1 MQRNAAIFVASYII
15 TRYHKPCHVPRQL
28 LTNPNRLDV
37 VLTYAAS
44 IAACKLAAAQNHHI
58 FPPAQGEKQL
68 AHPNDGDSKTVCAIL
83 NLHRILIS
91 SNILP
96 LRNRSSAWSS
106 DCETVS
112 SGTGRHDLIS
122 CPLLSRHWMHL
133 VWGEHPQLK
142 VILQLTSPAPMKK
155 QRNLFRFWII
165 STDFYPIYI
174 AFSPFAAVSY
184 TTITCSSIF
193 GHKSSGNS
201 GSGSVNP
208 LHFCRVGICIR
219 QLTRSLLPGAIPFH
233 LKGLDNLIQLVDTC
247 RML

>member
-1 MQRNAAIFVASYII
+1 MYVSFSAFHLFKLLLWLAPAHVTNLDGAKDSETRTDFKSGSVDHIDGLTINGFNTVDVPSLQLRFDSTCLLLQRNTLTERFSSGSRMQRNAAIFVASYII

-96 LRNRSSAWSS
+96 LRNRSSA
-106 DCETVS
+106 
-112 SGTGRHDLIS
+112 
-122 CPLLSRHWMHL
+122 
-133 VWGEHPQLK
+133 
-142 VILQLTSPAPMKK
+142 
-155 QRNLFRFWII
+155 
-165 STDFYPIYI
+165 
-174 AFSPFAAVSY
+174 
-184 TTITCSSIF
+184 
-193 GHKSSGNS
+193 
-201 GSGSVNP
+201 
-208 LHFCRVGICIR
+208 
-219 QLTRSLLPGAIPFH
+219 
-233 LKGLDNLIQLVDTC
+233 
-247 RML
+247 

>member
-1 MQRNAAIFVASYII
+1 MFHGNCSQTQIGWMWYW
-15 TRYHKPCHVPRQL
+15 HMLHL
-28 LTNPNRLDV
+28 L
-37 VLTYAAS
+37 
-44 IAACKLAAAQNHHI
+44 
-58 FPPAQGEKQL
+58 QL
-68 AHPNDGDSKTVCAIL
+68 ASLQQHRTITSFRLLKGKNNWHIKMIETVRQYVTVCAIL

-174 AFSPFAAVSY
+174 AFSLFAAVSY
-184 TTITCSSIF
+184 TAITCSSIF

-219 QLTRSLLPGAIPFH
+219 QLTRSLLPGAIPFD